1 MERAPTDEDYRRLLQ
16 LRTGLRRFLRWSESQ
31 AQAAGLTPA
40 QHQLL
45 LAIRGHPD
53 PRGPTLGD
61 AAAYLQLR
69 HHSAVG
75 LVDRAEAAGLLTRR
89 QDPDNLSIVR
99 LRLTDEGAAQLEAL
113 SELHLEEL
121 AHLAPTM
128 QALWEALER
137 DTDGDPRRVP
147 HPAAPPREP
156 ASQPSPPPRR
166 TGRNVPGSE
175 R

>member
-1 MERAPTDEDYRRLLQ
+1 MTPTPTDEDYRRLLE
-16 LRTGLRRFLRWSESQ
+16 LRTGLRRFLRWSERQ

-53 PRGPTLGD
+53 PRGPTVGD
-61 AAAYLQLR
+61 VAGYLLLR

-75 LVDRAEAAGLLTRR
+75 LVDRAETAGLLVRS
-89 QDPDNLSIVR
+89 QDRDNLSAVR
-99 LRLTDEGAAQLEAL
+99 LRLTDEGARQLEAL

-128 QALWEALER
+128 HALRDALER
-137 DTDGDPRRVP
+137 DSEGAPRRTP
-147 HPAAPPREP
+147 HPAAPPRDP
-156 ASQPSPPPRR
+156 HRPVDLPSRR
-166 TGRNVPGSE
+166 GDVH
-175 R
+175 